1 MECLGFTYKIIGN
14 TETKLVIE
22 GVRAAG
28 MGVNITFIVLC
39 LVNTPVNMQGW
50 HCMKLRA
57 QRTVSKDH
65 TLYIL

>member
-28 MGVNITFIVLC
+28 MGGKYHVY
-39 LVNTPVNMQGW
+39 
-50 HCMKLRA
+50 RA
-57 QRTVSKDH
+57 LFSQHASEYARVA
-65 TLYIL
+65 LYETACTENC